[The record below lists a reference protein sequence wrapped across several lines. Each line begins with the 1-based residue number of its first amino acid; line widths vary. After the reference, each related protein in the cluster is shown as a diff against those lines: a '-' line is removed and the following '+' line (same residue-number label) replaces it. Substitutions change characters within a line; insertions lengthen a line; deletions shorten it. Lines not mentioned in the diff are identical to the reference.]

1 MTGQILVTLAPERER
16 VRMLVTSEGKDMLKA
31 VLGPLR
37 SAHPRAAATLLEG
50 LALWHEQPLSVVLCA
65 DDSVDSCALDLYETL
80 GFGRR
85 ALHYEVG
92 IAYRRR
98 RGAHRDPR
106 LSQFGDFRDLR
117 KIGLGEVLR

>member
-1 MTGQILVTLAPERER
+1 MTGQILVTIAPEPNR
-16 VRMLVTSEGKDMLKA
+16 VRMLVTREGQDMLKA

-37 SAHPRAAATLLEG
+37 SCHPRAAATLLEG
-50 LALWHEQPLSVVLCA
+50 LALWHEEPLSVVLCA
-65 DDSVDSCALDLYETL
+65 DDSVDSCALELYDTL

-92 IAYRRR
+92 VAYRHRR
-98 RGAHRDPR
+98 EAHRGPR
-106 LSQFGDFRDLR
+106 LSPFGDFRDLR